1 MGICYRT
8 GCVGMFMKKK
18 RNKKA
23 IVITAIVML
32 IGILLV
38 LAGIFGGWFIGLF
51 YKDFDYK
58 NITSNDLG
66 KQIKTDIQVYYD
78 NIDVPDKTL
87 QLLGGLSADD
97 YKFIVLDLSNLSEED
112 KETYYKSTIQH
123 ITIQGTLR
131 AVDEEEYKEVTEALF
146 ELYDYLY
153 YERLEQAEAEG
164 KEGFETTFTLE
175 QYHEILCENVLPYCI
190 EVRSVSFFNW
200 IPFIPTG
207 VLVFIIAL
215 ILEIC
220 LVFKFK
226 KRIVLPVIYGLMVI
240 VPAIMFRNHIRTM
253 LTINKVTDGLYT
265 MKNYECTDT
274 MGMLSSNAQ
283 TSDDVFNW
291 IFDTHLYGAP
301 SVFSIDDDDVGFG
314 CATFAAVT
322 PEGDHIFGR
331 NFDLMETDALLVYS
345 HPEGCY
351 ESIGVT
357 GLAFFGTGENAQ
369 VDPDSALGKF
379 IMTITPYFVLDG
391 MNEKGVAA
399 GILQVNIDEPHQ
411 DNGKPDLPVYMAI
424 RGILDTCASV
434 DEAIAF
440 LDSYDIHSDLGN
452 YHLFITDRSGRYVVV
467 EWLDNEI
474 VVTEYPYCTN
484 SVIAPGEYYD
494 MGDPDDRISTIEEN
508 LGSSLVATEQEAME
522 ILDKVHNK
530 QGLTEWSCVYNLDDF
545 TVSIC
550 LDADFGT
557 TYTFSVTDF
566 A

>member
-1 MGICYRT
+1 
-8 GCVGMFMKKK
+8 MKKK

-23 IVITAIVML
+23 IIITAIVMF

-38 LAGIFGGWFIGLF
+38 LAGFFGGWFVGLF
-51 YKDFDYK
+51 YKDLDYK
-58 NITSNDLG
+58 NITPADMG
-66 KQIKTDIQVYYD
+66 KQIETDIQVYYD

-87 QLLGGLSADD
+87 QLLGGLNSDD
-97 YKFIVLDLSNLSEED
+97 YKFIILDLSNLSEED
-112 KETYYKSTIQH
+112 KETYYDSIIQH
-123 ITIQGTLR
+123 ITIKGTLR
-131 AVDEEEYKEVTEALF
+131 AVDDEEYQEVIDALF
-146 ELYDYLY
+146 ELYDYMY
-153 YERLEQAEAEG
+153 YERLEQAKAEYGENLEAE
-164 KEGFETTFTLE
+164 FTLD
-175 QYHEILCENVLPYCI
+175 QYHDYLRDSVIPYCI
-190 EVRSVSFFNW
+190 EVKSISTFNW
-200 IPFIPTG
+200 IPFIPAG

-226 KRIVLPVIYGLMVI
+226 KRIVLPIVYGLMVI
-240 VPAIMFRNHIRTM
+240 VPAIMFWNHIRTI
-253 LTINKVTDGLYT
+253 LTINKVADGFYT

-274 MGMLSSNAQ
+274 MGLLASNSQ

-291 IFDTHLYGAP
+291 IFDKHLYGAP
-301 SVFSIDDDDVGFG
+301 NVFSIDDDSVGFG

-331 NFDLMETDALLVYS
+331 NFDLMETDTLLVYS
-345 HPEGCY
+345 HPDGCY
-351 ESIGVT
+351 ESISVT
-357 GLAFFGTGENAQ
+357 GLSFFGTGENAQ

-379 IMTITPYFVLDG
+379 VMVITPYLVLDG

-434 DEAIAF
+434 DEA
-440 LDSYDIHSDLGN
+440 LSLLESYDIHSDLGN
-452 YHLFITDRSGRYVVV
+452 YHLFITDRTGRYVVV
-467 EWLDNEI
+467 EWLDNEM

-484 SVIAPGEYYD
+484 SVIAPGKYYD
-494 MGDPDDRISTIEEN
+494 MGDPDYRISTIDEN
-508 LGSSLVATEQEAME
+508 LGPSLVATEQEAMD

>member
-1 MGICYRT
+1 
-8 GCVGMFMKKK
+8 MKKK

-23 IVITAIVML
+23 IIITAIVMF

-38 LAGIFGGWFIGLF
+38 LAGFFGGWFLGLF
-51 YKDFDYK
+51 YKDLDYK
-58 NITSNDLG
+58 NITPADMG
-66 KQIKTDIQVYYD
+66 KQIETDIQVYYD

-87 QLLGGLSADD
+87 QLLGGLNSDD
-97 YKFIVLDLSNLSEED
+97 YKFIILDLSNLSEED
-112 KETYYKSTIQH
+112 KETYYDSIIQH
-123 ITIQGTLR
+123 ITIKGTLR
-131 AVDEEEYKEVTEALF
+131 AVDDEEYQEVIDALF
-146 ELYDYLY
+146 ELYDYMY
-153 YERLEQAEAEG
+153 YERLEQAEAEYG
-164 KEGFETTFTLE
+164 ENLEAEFTLD
-175 QYHEILCENVLPYCI
+175 QYHDYLRDSVIPYCI
-190 EVRSVSFFNW
+190 EVKSISTFNW
-200 IPFIPTG
+200 IPFIPAG

-226 KRIVLPVIYGLMVI
+226 KRIVLPIVYGLMVI
-240 VPAIMFRNHIRTM
+240 VPAIMFWNHIRTI
-253 LTINKVTDGLYT
+253 LTINKVADGFYT

-274 MGMLSSNAQ
+274 MGLLASNSQ

-291 IFDTHLYGAP
+291 IFDKHLYGAP
-301 SVFSIDDDDVGFG
+301 NVFSIDDDSVVFG

-331 NFDLMETDALLVYS
+331 NFDLMETDTLLVYS
-345 HPEGCY
+345 HPDGCY
-351 ESIGVT
+351 ESISVT
-357 GLAFFGTGENAQ
+357 GLSFFGTGENAQ

-379 IMTITPYFVLDG
+379 VMVITPYLVLDG

-434 DEAIAF
+434 DEA
-440 LDSYDIHSDLGN
+440 LSLLESYDIHSDLGN

-467 EWLDNEI
+467 EWLDNEM

-484 SVIAPGEYYD
+484 SVIAPGKYYD
-494 MGDPDDRISTIEEN
+494 MGDPDNRISTIDEN
-508 LGSSLVATEQEAME
+508 LGPSLIATEQEAMD

-530 QGLTEWSCVYNLDDF
+530 MGLTEWSCVYNLDDF

-557 TYTFSVTDF
+557 SYTFSVTDF

>member
-1 MGICYRT
+1 
-8 GCVGMFMKKK
+8 MKKK

-23 IVITAIVML
+23 IIITAIVMF

-38 LAGIFGGWFIGLF
+38 LAGFFGGWFVGLF
-51 YKDFDYK
+51 YKDLDYK
-58 NITSNDLG
+58 NITPADMG
-66 KQIKTDIQVYYD
+66 KQIETDIQVYYD

-87 QLLGGLSADD
+87 QLLGGLNSDD
-97 YKFIVLDLSNLSEED
+97 YKFIILDLSNLSEED
-112 KETYYKSTIQH
+112 KETYYDSIIQH
-123 ITIQGTLR
+123 ITIKGTLR
-131 AVDEEEYKEVTEALF
+131 AVDDEEYQEVIDALF
-146 ELYDYLY
+146 ELYDYMY
-153 YERLEQAEAEG
+153 YERLEQAKAEYGENLEAE
-164 KEGFETTFTLE
+164 FTLD
-175 QYHEILCENVLPYCI
+175 QYHDYLRDSVIPYCI
-190 EVRSVSFFNW
+190 EVKSISTFNW
-200 IPFIPTG
+200 IPFIPAG

-226 KRIVLPVIYGLMVI
+226 KRIVLPIVYGLMVI
-240 VPAIMFRNHIRTM
+240 VPAIMFWNHIRTI
-253 LTINKVTDGLYT
+253 LTINKVADGFYT

-274 MGMLSSNAQ
+274 MGLLASNSQ

-291 IFDTHLYGAP
+291 IFDKHLYGAP
-301 SVFSIDDDDVGFG
+301 NVFSIDDDSVGFG

-331 NFDLMETDALLVYS
+331 NFDLMETDTLLVYS
-345 HPEGCY
+345 HPDGCY
-351 ESIGVT
+351 ESISVT
-357 GLAFFGTGENAQ
+357 GLSFFGTGENAQ

-379 IMTITPYFVLDG
+379 VMVITPYLVLDG

-434 DEAIAF
+434 DEA
-440 LDSYDIHSDLGN
+440 LSLLESYDIHSDLGN
-452 YHLFITDRSGRYVVV
+452 YHLFITDRTGRYVVV
-467 EWLDNEI
+467 EWLDNEM

-484 SVIAPGEYYD
+484 SVIAPGKYYD
-494 MGDPDDRISTIEEN
+494 MGDPDDRISTIDEN
-508 LGSSLVATEQEAME
+508 LGPSLVATEQEAMD

-530 QGLTEWSCVYNLDDF
+530 MGLTEWSCVYNLDDF

>member
-1 MGICYRT
+1 
-8 GCVGMFMKKK
+8 MKKK

-23 IVITAIVML
+23 IIITAIVMF

-38 LAGIFGGWFIGLF
+38 LAGFFGGWFLGLF
-51 YKDFDYK
+51 YKDLDYK
-58 NITSNDLG
+58 NITPADMG
-66 KQIKTDIQVYYD
+66 KQIETDIQVYYD

-87 QLLGGLSADD
+87 QLLGGLNSDD
-97 YKFIVLDLSNLSEED
+97 YKFIILDLSNLSEED
-112 KETYYKSTIQH
+112 KETYYDSIIQH
-123 ITIQGTLR
+123 ITIKGTLR
-131 AVDEEEYKEVTEALF
+131 AVNDEEYQEVIDALF
-146 ELYDYLY
+146 ELYDYMY
-153 YERLEQAEAEG
+153 YERLEQAKAEYGENLEAE
-164 KEGFETTFTLE
+164 FTLD
-175 QYHEILCENVLPYCI
+175 QYHDYLRDSVIPYCI
-190 EVRSVSFFNW
+190 EVKSISTFNW
-200 IPFIPTG
+200 IPFIPAG

-226 KRIVLPVIYGLMVI
+226 KRIVLPIVYGLMVI
-240 VPAIMFRNHIRTM
+240 VPAIMFWNHIRTI
-253 LTINKVTDGLYT
+253 LTINKVADGFYT

-274 MGMLSSNAQ
+274 MGLLASNSQ

-291 IFDTHLYGAP
+291 IFDKHLYGAP
-301 SVFSIDDDDVGFG
+301 NVFSIDDDSVGFG

-331 NFDLMETDALLVYS
+331 NFDLMETDTLLVYS
-345 HPEGCY
+345 HPDGCY
-351 ESIGVT
+351 ESISVT
-357 GLAFFGTGENAQ
+357 GLSFFGTGENAQ

-379 IMTITPYFVLDG
+379 VMVITPYLVLDG

-399 GILQVNIDEPHQ
+399 GILQVNIEEPHQ

-434 DEAIAF
+434 DEA
-440 LDSYDIHSDLGN
+440 LSLLESYDIHSDLGN
-452 YHLFITDRSGRYVVV
+452 YHLFITDRTGRYVVV
-467 EWLDNEI
+467 EWLDNEM

-484 SVIAPGEYYD
+484 SVIAPGKYYD
-494 MGDPDDRISTIEEN
+494 MGDPDYRISTIDEN
-508 LGSSLVATEQEAME
+508 LGPSLVATEQEAME

>member
-1 MGICYRT
+1 
-8 GCVGMFMKKK
+8 MF
-18 RNKKA
+18 
-23 IVITAIVML
+23 

-38 LAGIFGGWFIGLF
+38 LAGFFGGWFLGLF
-51 YKDFDYK
+51 YKDLDYK
-58 NITSNDLG
+58 NITPADMG
-66 KQIKTDIQVYYD
+66 KQIETDIQVYYD

-87 QLLGGLSADD
+87 QLLGGLNSDD
-97 YKFIVLDLSNLSEED
+97 YKFIILDLSNLSEED
-112 KETYYKSTIQH
+112 KETYYDSIIQH
-123 ITIQGTLR
+123 ITIKGTLR
-131 AVDEEEYKEVTEALF
+131 AVDEEEYQEVTGALF
-146 ELYDYLY
+146 ELYDYMY
-153 YERLEQAEAEG
+153 YERLEQAKAENG
-164 KEGFETTFTLE
+164 EDYETSYTLD
-175 QYHEILCENVLPYCI
+175 QYHDFLSESVIPYCI
-190 EVRSVSFFNW
+190 EVKSISTFNW
-200 IPFIPTG
+200 IPFIPAG

-226 KRIVLPVIYGLMVI
+226 KRIVLPVVYGLMVI
-240 VPAIMFRNHIRTM
+240 VPAIMFWNHIRAM
-253 LTINKVTDGLYT
+253 LTINKVADGFYT

-274 MGMLSSNAQ
+274 MGMLGSNSQ

-291 IFDTHLYGAP
+291 IFDKHLYGAP
-301 SVFSIDDDDVGFG
+301 NVFSIDDDSVGFG

-331 NFDLMETDALLVYS
+331 NFDLMETDTLLVYS
-345 HPEGCY
+345 HPDGCY

-357 GLAFFGTGENAQ
+357 GLSFFGTGENAQ

-379 IMTITPYFVLDG
+379 VMVITPYFVLDG

-434 DEAIAF
+434 DEA
-440 LDSYDIHSDLGN
+440 LSLLESYDIQSDLGN

-467 EWLDNEI
+467 EWLDNEM

-484 SVIAPGEYYD
+484 SVIAPGKYYD
-494 MGDPDDRISTIEEN
+494 MGDPDDRISTIDEN
-508 LGSSLVATEQEAME
+508 LGPGLVATEQEAMD

-530 QGLTEWSCVYNLDDF
+530 MGLTEWSCVYNLDDF

>member
-1 MGICYRT
+1 
-8 GCVGMFMKKK
+8 MKKK

-23 IVITAIVML
+23 IIITAIVMF

-38 LAGIFGGWFIGLF
+38 LAGFFGGWFLGLF
-51 YKDFDYK
+51 YKDLDYK
-58 NITSNDLG
+58 NITPADMG
-66 KQIKTDIQVYYD
+66 KQIETDIQVYYD

-87 QLLGGLSADD
+87 QLLGGLNSDD
-97 YKFIVLDLSNLSEED
+97 YKFIILDLSNLSEED
-112 KETYYKSTIQH
+112 KETYYDSIIQH
-123 ITIQGTLR
+123 ITIKGTLR
-131 AVDEEEYKEVTEALF
+131 AVDDEEYQEVIEALF
-146 ELYDYLY
+146 ELYDYMY
-153 YERLEQAEAEG
+153 YERLEQAKAEYGENLEAE
-164 KEGFETTFTLE
+164 FTLD
-175 QYHEILCENVLPYCI
+175 QYHDYLRDSVIPYCI
-190 EVRSVSFFNW
+190 EVKSISTFNW
-200 IPFIPTG
+200 IPFIPAG

-226 KRIVLPVIYGLMVI
+226 KRIVLPIVYGLMVI
-240 VPAIMFRNHIRTM
+240 VPAIMFWNHIRTI
-253 LTINKVTDGLYT
+253 LTINKVADGFYT

-274 MGMLSSNAQ
+274 MGLLASNSQ

-291 IFDTHLYGAP
+291 IFDKHLYGAP
-301 SVFSIDDDDVGFG
+301 NVFSIDDDSVGFG

-331 NFDLMETDALLVYS
+331 NFDLMETDTLLVYS
-345 HPEGCY
+345 HPDGCY
-351 ESIGVT
+351 ESISVT
-357 GLAFFGTGENAQ
+357 GLSFFGTGENAQ

-379 IMTITPYFVLDG
+379 VMVITPYLVLDG

-434 DEAIAF
+434 DEA
-440 LDSYDIHSDLGN
+440 LSLLESYDIHSDLGN
-452 YHLFITDRSGRYVVV
+452 YHLFITDRTGRYVVV
-467 EWLDNEI
+467 EWLDNEM

-484 SVIAPGEYYD
+484 SVIAPGKYYD
-494 MGDPDDRISTIEEN
+494 MGDPDDRISTIDEN
-508 LGSSLVATEQEAME
+508 LGPSLVATEQEAMD

-530 QGLTEWSCVYNLDDF
+530 MGLTEWSCVYNLDDF

>member
-1 MGICYRT
+1 
-8 GCVGMFMKKK
+8 MKKK

-23 IVITAIVML
+23 IIITAIVMFL
-32 IGILLV
+32 GILLV
-38 LAGIFGGWFIGLF
+38 LAGFFGGWFLGLF
-51 YKDFDYK
+51 YKDLDYK
-58 NITSNDLG
+58 NITPADMG
-66 KQIKTDIQVYYD
+66 KQIETDIQVYYD

-87 QLLGGLSADD
+87 QLLGGLNSDD
-97 YKFIVLDLSNLSEED
+97 YKFIILDLSNLSEED
-112 KETYYKSTIQH
+112 KETYYDSIIQH
-123 ITIQGTLR
+123 ITIKGTLR
-131 AVDEEEYKEVTEALF
+131 AVDDEEYQEVIDALF
-146 ELYDYLY
+146 ELYDYMY
-153 YERLEQAEAEG
+153 YERLEQAKAEYGENLEAE
-164 KEGFETTFTLE
+164 FTLD
-175 QYHEILCENVLPYCI
+175 QYHDYLRDSVIPYCI
-190 EVRSVSFFNW
+190 EVKSISTFNW
-200 IPFIPTG
+200 IPFIPAG

-226 KRIVLPVIYGLMVI
+226 KRIVLPIVYGLMVI
-240 VPAIMFRNHIRTM
+240 VPAIMFWNHIRTI
-253 LTINKVTDGLYT
+253 LTINKVADGFYT

-274 MGMLSSNAQ
+274 MGLLASNSQ

-291 IFDTHLYGAP
+291 IFDKHLYGAP
-301 SVFSIDDDDVGFG
+301 NVFSIDDDSVGFG

-331 NFDLMETDALLVYS
+331 NFDLMETDTLLVYS
-345 HPEGCY
+345 HPDGCY
-351 ESIGVT
+351 ESISVT
-357 GLAFFGTGENAQ
+357 GLSFFGTGENAQ

-379 IMTITPYFVLDG
+379 VMVITPYLVLDG

-434 DEAIAF
+434 DEA
-440 LDSYDIHSDLGN
+440 LSLLESYDIHSDLGN

-467 EWLDNEI
+467 EWLDNEM

-484 SVIAPGEYYD
+484 SVIAPGKYYD
-494 MGDPDDRISTIEEN
+494 MGDPDDRISTIDEN
-508 LGSSLVATEQEAME
+508 LGPSLVATEQEAMD

-530 QGLTEWSCVYNLDDF
+530 MGLTEWSCVYNLDDF

-557 TYTFSVTDF
+557 SYTFSVTDF

>member
-1 MGICYRT
+1 
-8 GCVGMFMKKK
+8 MKKK

-23 IVITAIVML
+23 IIITAIVMF

-38 LAGIFGGWFIGLF
+38 LAGFFGGWFVGLF
-51 YKDFDYK
+51 YKDLDYK
-58 NITSNDLG
+58 NITPADMG
-66 KQIKTDIQVYYD
+66 KQIETDIQVYYD

-87 QLLGGLSADD
+87 QLLGGLNSDD
-97 YKFIVLDLSNLSEED
+97 YKFIILDLSNLSEED
-112 KETYYKSTIQH
+112 KETYYDSIIQH
-123 ITIQGTLR
+123 ITIKGTLR
-131 AVDEEEYKEVTEALF
+131 AVDDEEYQEVIEALF
-146 ELYDYLY
+146 ELYDYMY
-153 YERLEQAEAEG
+153 YERLEQAKAENGENLEAE
-164 KEGFETTFTLE
+164 FTLD
-175 QYHEILCENVLPYCI
+175 QYHDYLRDSVIPYCI
-190 EVRSVSFFNW
+190 EVNSISTFNW
-200 IPFIPTG
+200 IPFIPAG

-226 KRIVLPVIYGLMVI
+226 KRIVLPIVYGLMVI
-240 VPAIMFRNHIRTM
+240 VPAIMFRNHIRAI
-253 LTINKVTDGLYT
+253 LTINKVADGFYT

-274 MGMLSSNAQ
+274 MGMLGANSQ

-291 IFDTHLYGAP
+291 IFDKHLYGAP
-301 SVFSIDDDDVGFG
+301 NVFSIDDDSVGFG

-331 NFDLMETDALLVYS
+331 NFDLMETDTLLVYS
-345 HPEGCY
+345 HPDGCY
-351 ESIGVT
+351 ESISVT
-357 GLAFFGTGENAQ
+357 GLTFFGTGENAQ

-379 IMTITPYFVLDG
+379 VMVITPYLVLDG

-434 DEAIAF
+434 DEA
-440 LDSYDIHSDLGN
+440 LSLLESYDIHSDLGN
-452 YHLFITDRSGRYVVV
+452 YHLFITDRTGRYVVV
-467 EWLDNEI
+467 EWLDNEM

-484 SVIAPGEYYD
+484 SVIAPGKYYD
-494 MGDPDDRISTIEEN
+494 MGDPDDRISTIDEN
-508 LGSSLVATEQEAME
+508 LGPSLVATEQEAMD

-550 LDADFGT
+550 LDSDFGT
-557 TYTFSVTDF
+557 SYTFSVTDF

>member
-1 MGICYRT
+1 
-8 GCVGMFMKKK
+8 MKKK

-23 IVITAIVML
+23 IIFTAIVMF

-38 LAGIFGGWFIGLF
+38 LAGFFGGWFLGLF
-51 YKDFDYK
+51 YKDLDYK
-58 NITSNDLG
+58 NITPADMD
-66 KQIKTDIQVYYD
+66 KQIETDIQVYYD

-87 QLLGGLSADD
+87 QLLGGLNSDD
-97 YKFIVLDLSNLSEED
+97 YKFIILDLSNLSEED
-112 KETYYKSTIQH
+112 KETYYDSIIQH
-123 ITIQGTLR
+123 ITIKGTLR
-131 AVDEEEYKEVTEALF
+131 AVDDEEYQEVTGALF
-146 ELYDYLY
+146 ELYDYIY
-153 YERLEQAEAEG
+153 YERLEQVEAGNGES
-164 KEGFETTFTLE
+164 FEKAFTLD
-175 QYHEILCENVLPYCI
+175 QYHDYLRDSVIPYCI
-190 EVRSVSFFNW
+190 EVKSISTFNW
-200 IPFIPTG
+200 IPFIPAG

-226 KRIVLPVIYGLMVI
+226 KRIVLPIVYGLMVI
-240 VPAIMFRNHIRTM
+240 VPAIMFWNHIRTI
-253 LTINKVTDGLYT
+253 LTINKVADGFYT

-274 MGMLSSNAQ
+274 MGLLASNSQ

-291 IFDTHLYGAP
+291 IFDKHLYGAP
-301 SVFSIDDDDVGFG
+301 NVFSIDDDSVGFG

-331 NFDLMETDALLVYS
+331 NFDLMETDTLLVYS
-345 HPEGCY
+345 HPDGCY

-379 IMTITPYFVLDG
+379 VMVITPYLVLDG

-434 DEAIAF
+434 DEALA
-440 LDSYDIHSDLGN
+440 LLESYDIHSDLGN

-467 EWLDNEI
+467 EWLDNEM

-484 SVIAPGEYYD
+484 SVIAPGKYFD
-494 MGDPDDRISTIEEN
+494 MGDPDDRISTIDEN
-508 LGSSLVATEQEAME
+508 LGPSLVATEQEAMD

-530 QGLTEWSCVYNLDDF
+530 QGLTEWSCVYNLDNF

>member
-1 MGICYRT
+1 
-8 GCVGMFMKKK
+8 MKKK

-23 IVITAIVML
+23 IIITAIVMF

-38 LAGIFGGWFIGLF
+38 LAGFFGGWFLGLF
-51 YKDFDYK
+51 YKDLDYK
-58 NITSNDLG
+58 NITPADMG
-66 KQIKTDIQVYYD
+66 KQIETDIQVYYD

-87 QLLGGLSADD
+87 QLLGGLNSDD
-97 YKFIVLDLSNLSEED
+97 YKFIILDLSNLSEED
-112 KETYYKSTIQH
+112 KETYYDSIIQH
-123 ITIQGTLR
+123 ITIKGTLR
-131 AVDEEEYKEVTEALF
+131 AVDDEEYQEVIDALF
-146 ELYDYLY
+146 ELYDYMY
-153 YERLEQAEAEG
+153 YERLEQAKAENGENLEAE
-164 KEGFETTFTLE
+164 FTLD
-175 QYHEILCENVLPYCI
+175 QYHDYLRDSVIPYCI
-190 EVRSVSFFNW
+190 EVKSISTFNW
-200 IPFIPTG
+200 IPFIPAG

-226 KRIVLPVIYGLMVI
+226 KRIVLPIVYGLMVI
-240 VPAIMFRNHIRTM
+240 VPAIMFWNHIRTI
-253 LTINKVTDGLYT
+253 LTINKVADGFYT

-274 MGMLSSNAQ
+274 MGLLASNSQ

-291 IFDTHLYGAP
+291 IFDKHLYGAP
-301 SVFSIDDDDVGFG
+301 NVFSIDDDSVGFG

-331 NFDLMETDALLVYS
+331 NFDLMETDTLLVYS
-345 HPEGCY
+345 HPDGCY
-351 ESIGVT
+351 ESISVT
-357 GLAFFGTGENAQ
+357 GLSFFGTGENAQ

-379 IMTITPYFVLDG
+379 VMVITPYLVLDG

-434 DEAIAF
+434 DEA
-440 LDSYDIHSDLGN
+440 LSLLESYDIHSDLGN
-452 YHLFITDRSGRYVVV
+452 YHLFITDRTGRYVVV
-467 EWLDNEI
+467 EWLDNEM

-484 SVIAPGEYYD
+484 SVIAPGKYYD
-494 MGDPDDRISTIEEN
+494 MGDPDYRISTIDEN
-508 LGSSLVATEQEAME
+508 LGPSLVATEQEAME

>member
-1 MGICYRT
+1 
-8 GCVGMFMKKK
+8 MKKK

-23 IVITAIVML
+23 IIITAIVMF

-38 LAGIFGGWFIGLF
+38 LAGFFGGWFVGLF
-51 YKDFDYK
+51 YKDLDYK
-58 NITSNDLG
+58 NITPADMG
-66 KQIKTDIQVYYD
+66 KQIETDIQVYYD

-87 QLLGGLSADD
+87 QLLGGLNSDD
-97 YKFIVLDLSNLSEED
+97 YKFIILDLSYLSEED
-112 KETYYKSTIQH
+112 KETYYDSIIQH
-123 ITIQGTLR
+123 ITIKGTLR
-131 AVDEEEYKEVTEALF
+131 AVDDEEYQEVTGALF
-146 ELYDYLY
+146 ELYDYRY
-153 YERLEQAEAEG
+153 YERLEQAEAENG
-164 KEGFETTFTLE
+164 ENLEAEFPLE
-175 QYHEILCENVLPYCI
+175 QYHDYLRDSVIPYCI
-190 EVRSVSFFNW
+190 EVKSISTFNW
-200 IPFIPTG
+200 IPFIPAG

-226 KRIVLPVIYGLMVI
+226 KRIVLPIVYGLMVI
-240 VPAIMFRNHIRTM
+240 VPAIMFWNHIRTI
-253 LTINKVTDGLYT
+253 LTINKVADGFYT

-274 MGMLSSNAQ
+274 MGLLASNSQ

-291 IFDTHLYGAP
+291 IFDKHLYGAP
-301 SVFSIDDDDVGFG
+301 NVFSIDDDSVGFG

-331 NFDLMETDALLVYS
+331 NFDLMETDTLLVYS
-345 HPEGCY
+345 HPDGCY

-357 GLAFFGTGENAQ
+357 GLSFFGTGENAQ

-379 IMTITPYFVLDG
+379 VMVITPYLVLDG

-411 DNGKPDLPVYMAI
+411 NNGKPDLPVYVAI

-434 DEAIAF
+434 DEALA
-440 LDSYDIHSDLGN
+440 LLESYDIHSDLGN

-467 EWLDNEI
+467 EWLDNEM

-484 SVIAPGEYYD
+484 SVIAPGKYYD
-494 MGDPDDRISTIEEN
+494 MGDPDNRISTIDEN
-508 LGSSLVATEQEAME
+508 LGPSLIATEQEAMD

-530 QGLTEWSCVYNLDDF
+530 MGLTEWSCVYNLDDF

-557 TYTFSVTDF
+557 SYTFSVTDF

>member
-1 MGICYRT
+1 
-8 GCVGMFMKKK
+8 MKKK

-23 IVITAIVML
+23 IIFTAIVMF

-38 LAGIFGGWFIGLF
+38 LAGFFGGWFLGLF
-51 YKDFDYK
+51 YKDLDYK
-58 NITSNDLG
+58 NITPADMG
-66 KQIKTDIQVYYD
+66 KQIETDIQVYYD

-87 QLLGGLSADD
+87 QLLGGLNSDD
-97 YKFIVLDLSNLSEED
+97 YKFIILDLSFLSEED
-112 KETYYKSTIQH
+112 KETYYDSIIQH
-123 ITIQGTLR
+123 ITIKGTLR
-131 AVDEEEYKEVTEALF
+131 AVDDEEYQEVTGALF
-146 ELYDYLY
+146 ELYDYMY
-153 YERLEQAEAEG
+153 YERLEQAKAENG
-164 KEGFETTFTLE
+164 EDYETSYTLD
-175 QYHEILCENVLPYCI
+175 QYHDFLSDSVIPYCI
-190 EVRSVSFFNW
+190 EVKSISTFNW
-200 IPFIPTG
+200 IPFIPAG

-226 KRIVLPVIYGLMVI
+226 KRIVLPIVYGLMVI
-240 VPAIMFRNHIRTM
+240 VPAIMFWNHIRTI
-253 LTINKVTDGLYT
+253 LTINKVADGFYT

-274 MGMLSSNAQ
+274 MGLLASNSQ

-291 IFDTHLYGAP
+291 IFDKHLYGAP
-301 SVFSIDDDDVGFG
+301 NVFSIDDDSVGFG

-331 NFDLMETDALLVYS
+331 NFDLMETDTLLVYS
-345 HPEGCY
+345 HPDGCY

-357 GLAFFGTGENAQ
+357 GLSFFGTGENAQ

-379 IMTITPYFVLDG
+379 VMVITPYFVLDG
-391 MNEKGVAA
+391 MNEKGVAV

-434 DEAIAF
+434 DEA
-440 LDSYDIHSDLGN
+440 LSLLESYDIHSDLGN

-467 EWLDNEI
+467 EWLDNEM

-484 SVIAPGEYYD
+484 SVIAPGMYYD
-494 MGDPDDRISTIEEN
+494 MGDPDDRITTIDEN
-508 LGSSLVATEQEAME
+508 LGPSLIATEQEAMD

>member
-1 MGICYRT
+1 
-8 GCVGMFMKKK
+8 MKKK

-23 IVITAIVML
+23 IIITAIVMF

-38 LAGIFGGWFIGLF
+38 LAGFFGGWFLGLF
-51 YKDFDYK
+51 YKDLDYK
-58 NITSNDLG
+58 NITPADMG
-66 KQIKTDIQVYYD
+66 KQIETDIQVYYD

-87 QLLGGLSADD
+87 QLLGGLNSDD
-97 YKFIVLDLSNLSEED
+97 YKFIILDLSNLSEED
-112 KETYYKSTIQH
+112 KETYYDSIIQH
-123 ITIQGTLR
+123 ITIKGTLR
-131 AVDEEEYKEVTEALF
+131 AVDEEEYQEVTGALF
-146 ELYDYLY
+146 ELYDYMY
-153 YERLEQAEAEG
+153 YERLEQAKAEYGENLEAE
-164 KEGFETTFTLE
+164 FTLD
-175 QYHEILCENVLPYCI
+175 QYHDYLRDSVIPYCI
-190 EVRSVSFFNW
+190 EVKSISTFNW
-200 IPFIPTG
+200 IPLIPAG
-207 VLVFIIAL
+207 VFVFIIAL

-226 KRIVLPVIYGLMVI
+226 MRIVLPVVYGLMVI
-240 VPAIMFRNHIRTM
+240 VPAIMFWNHIRTI
-253 LTINKVTDGLYT
+253 LTINKVADGFYT

-274 MGMLSSNAQ
+274 MGLLASNSQ

-291 IFDTHLYGAP
+291 IFDKHLYGAP
-301 SVFSIDDDDVGFG
+301 NVFYIDDDSVGFG

-331 NFDLMETDALLVYS
+331 NFDLMETDTLLVYS
-345 HPEGCY
+345 HPDGCY

-357 GLAFFGTGENAQ
+357 GLSFFGTGENAQ

-379 IMTITPYFVLDG
+379 VMVITPYFVLDG

-434 DEAIAF
+434 DEA
-440 LDSYDIHSDLGN
+440 LSLLESYDIHSDLGN
-452 YHLFITDRSGRYVVV
+452 YHLFITDRTGRYVVV
-467 EWLDNEI
+467 EWLDNEM

-484 SVIAPGEYYD
+484 SVIAPGKYYD
-494 MGDPDDRISTIEEN
+494 MGDPDDRISTIDEN
-508 LGSSLVATEQEAME
+508 LGPSLVATEQEAMD

>member
-1 MGICYRT
+1 
-8 GCVGMFMKKK
+8 MKKK

-23 IVITAIVML
+23 IIITAIVMF

-38 LAGIFGGWFIGLF
+38 LAGFFGGWFLGLF
-51 YKDFDYK
+51 YKDLDYK
-58 NITSNDLG
+58 NITPADMG
-66 KQIKTDIQVYYD
+66 KQIETDIQVYYD

-87 QLLGGLSADD
+87 QLLGGLNSDD
-97 YKFIVLDLSNLSEED
+97 YKFIILDLSNLSEED
-112 KETYYKSTIQH
+112 KETYYDSIIQH
-123 ITIQGTLR
+123 ITIKGTLR
-131 AVDEEEYKEVTEALF
+131 AVDEEEYQEVTGALF
-146 ELYDYLY
+146 ELYDYMY
-153 YERLEQAEAEG
+153 YERLEQAKAENG
-164 KEGFETTFTLE
+164 EDYETSYTLD
-175 QYHEILCENVLPYCI
+175 QYHDFLSESVIPYCI
-190 EVRSVSFFNW
+190 EVRSISTFNW
-200 IPFIPTG
+200 IPFIPAG

-226 KRIVLPVIYGLMVI
+226 KRIVLPVVYGLMVI
-240 VPAIMFRNHIRTM
+240 VPAIMFWNHIRTI
-253 LTINKVTDGLYT
+253 LTINKVADGFYT

-274 MGMLSSNAQ
+274 MGLLASNSQ

-291 IFDTHLYGAP
+291 IFDKHLYGAP
-301 SVFSIDDDDVGFG
+301 NVFSIDDDSVGFG

-331 NFDLMETDALLVYS
+331 NFDLMETDTLLVYS
-345 HPEGCY
+345 HPDGCY

-357 GLAFFGTGENAQ
+357 GLSFFGTGENAQ

-379 IMTITPYFVLDG
+379 VMVITPYLVLDG

-434 DEAIAF
+434 DEA
-440 LDSYDIHSDLGN
+440 LSLLESYDIHSDLGN
-452 YHLFITDRSGRYVVV
+452 YHLFITDRTGRYVVV
-467 EWLDNEI
+467 EWLDNEM

-484 SVIAPGEYYD
+484 SVIAPGKYYD
-494 MGDPDDRISTIEEN
+494 MGDPDYRISTIDEN
-508 LGSSLVATEQEAME
+508 LGPSLVATEQEAME

-530 QGLTEWSCVYNLDDF
+530 MGLTEWSCVYNLDDF

>member
-1 MGICYRT
+1 
-8 GCVGMFMKKK
+8 MKKK

-23 IVITAIVML
+23 IIITAIVMF

-38 LAGIFGGWFIGLF
+38 LAGFFGGWFLGLF
-51 YKDFDYK
+51 YKDLDYK
-58 NITSNDLG
+58 NITPADMG
-66 KQIKTDIQVYYD
+66 KQIETDIQVYYD

-87 QLLGGLSADD
+87 QLLGGLNSDD
-97 YKFIVLDLSNLSEED
+97 YKFIILDLSNLSEED
-112 KETYYKSTIQH
+112 KETYYDSIIQH
-123 ITIQGTLR
+123 ITIKGTLR
-131 AVDEEEYKEVTEALF
+131 AVDDEEYQEVIDALF
-146 ELYDYLY
+146 ELYDYMY
-153 YERLEQAEAEG
+153 YERLEQAKAEYGENLEAE
-164 KEGFETTFTLE
+164 FTLD
-175 QYHEILCENVLPYCI
+175 QYHDYLRDSVIPYCI
-190 EVRSVSFFNW
+190 EVKSISTFNW
-200 IPFIPTG
+200 IPFIPAG

-226 KRIVLPVIYGLMVI
+226 KRIVLPIVYGLMVI
-240 VPAIMFRNHIRTM
+240 VPAIMFWNHIRTI
-253 LTINKVTDGLYT
+253 LTINKVADGFYT

-274 MGMLSSNAQ
+274 MGLLASNSQ

-291 IFDTHLYGAP
+291 IFDKHLYGAP
-301 SVFSIDDDDVGFG
+301 NVFSIDDDSVGFG

-331 NFDLMETDALLVYS
+331 NFDLMETDTLLVYS
-345 HPEGCY
+345 HPDGCY
-351 ESIGVT
+351 ESISVT
-357 GLAFFGTGENAQ
+357 GLTFFGTGENAQ

-379 IMTITPYFVLDG
+379 VMVITPYLVLDG

-434 DEAIAF
+434 DEA
-440 LDSYDIHSDLGN
+440 LSLLESYDIHSDLGN
-452 YHLFITDRSGRYVVV
+452 YHLFITDRTGRYVVV
-467 EWLDNEI
+467 EWLDNEM

-484 SVIAPGEYYD
+484 SVIAPGKYYD
-494 MGDPDDRISTIEEN
+494 MGDPDYRISTIDEN
-508 LGSSLVATEQEAME
+508 LGPSLVATEQEAMD

>member
-1 MGICYRT
+1 
-8 GCVGMFMKKK
+8 MKKK

-23 IVITAIVML
+23 IIITAIVMF

-38 LAGIFGGWFIGLF
+38 LAGFFGGWFVGLF
-51 YKDFDYK
+51 YKDLDYK
-58 NITSNDLG
+58 NITPADMG
-66 KQIKTDIQVYYD
+66 KQIETDIQVYYD

-87 QLLGGLSADD
+87 QLLGGLNSDD
-97 YKFIVLDLSNLSEED
+97 YKFIILDLSNLSEED
-112 KETYYKSTIQH
+112 KETYYDSIIQH
-123 ITIQGTLR
+123 ITIKGTLR
-131 AVDEEEYKEVTEALF
+131 AVDEEEYQEVTGALF
-146 ELYDYLY
+146 ELYDYMY
-153 YERLEQAEAEG
+153 YDRLEQAKAENG
-164 KEGFETTFTLE
+164 EDYEISYTLD
-175 QYHEILCENVLPYCI
+175 QYHDFLSESVIPYCI
-190 EVRSVSFFNW
+190 EVRSISTFNW
-200 IPFIPTG
+200 IPFIPAG

-226 KRIVLPVIYGLMVI
+226 KRIVLPIVYGLMVI
-240 VPAIMFRNHIRTM
+240 VPAIMFWNHIRTI
-253 LTINKVTDGLYT
+253 LTINKVADGFYT

-274 MGMLSSNAQ
+274 MGLLASNSQ

-291 IFDTHLYGAP
+291 IFDKHLYGAP
-301 SVFSIDDDDVGFG
+301 NVFSIDDDSVGFG

-331 NFDLMETDALLVYS
+331 NFDLMETDTLLVYS
-345 HPEGCY
+345 HPDGCY
-351 ESIGVT
+351 ESISVT
-357 GLAFFGTGENAQ
+357 GLTFFGTGENAQ

-379 IMTITPYFVLDG
+379 VMVITPYLVLDG

-434 DEAIAF
+434 DEA
-440 LDSYDIHSDLGN
+440 LSLLESYDIHSDLGN
-452 YHLFITDRSGRYVVV
+452 YHLFITDRTGRYVVV
-467 EWLDNEI
+467 EWLDNEM

-484 SVIAPGEYYD
+484 SVIAPGKYYD
-494 MGDPDDRISTIEEN
+494 MGDPDDRISTIDEN
-508 LGSSLVATEQEAME
+508 LGPSLVATEQEAMD

-530 QGLTEWSCVYNLDDF
+530 MGLTEWSCVYNLDDF

>member
-1 MGICYRT
+1 
-8 GCVGMFMKKK
+8 MKKK

-23 IVITAIVML
+23 IIITAIVMF

-38 LAGIFGGWFIGLF
+38 LAGFFGGWFLGLF
-51 YKDFDYK
+51 YKDLDYK
-58 NITSNDLG
+58 NITPADMG
-66 KQIKTDIQVYYD
+66 KQIETDIQVYYD

-87 QLLGGLSADD
+87 QLLGGLNSDD
-97 YKFIVLDLSNLSEED
+97 YKFIILDLSNLSEED
-112 KETYYKSTIQH
+112 KETYYDSIIQH
-123 ITIQGTLR
+123 ITIKGTLR
-131 AVDEEEYKEVTEALF
+131 AVDDEEYQEVIDALF
-146 ELYDYLY
+146 ELYDYMY
-153 YERLEQAEAEG
+153 YERLEQAKAEYGENLEAE
-164 KEGFETTFTLE
+164 FTLD
-175 QYHEILCENVLPYCI
+175 QYHDYLRDSVIPYCI
-190 EVRSVSFFNW
+190 EVKSISTFNW
-200 IPFIPTG
+200 IPFIPAG

-226 KRIVLPVIYGLMVI
+226 KRIVLPIVYGLMVI
-240 VPAIMFRNHIRTM
+240 VPAIMFWNHIRTI
-253 LTINKVTDGLYT
+253 LTINKVADGFYT

-274 MGMLSSNAQ
+274 MGLLASNSQ

-291 IFDTHLYGAP
+291 IFDKHLYGAP
-301 SVFSIDDDDVGFG
+301 NVFSIDDDSVGFG

-331 NFDLMETDALLVYS
+331 NFDLMETDTLLVYS
-345 HPEGCY
+345 HPDGCY
-351 ESIGVT
+351 ESISVT
-357 GLAFFGTGENAQ
+357 GLSFFGTGENAQ

-379 IMTITPYFVLDG
+379 VMVITPYLVLDG

-434 DEAIAF
+434 DEA
-440 LDSYDIHSDLGN
+440 LSLLESYDIHSDLGN
-452 YHLFITDRSGRYVVV
+452 YHLFITDRTGRYVVV
-467 EWLDNEI
+467 EWLDNEM

-484 SVIAPGEYYD
+484 SVIAPGKYYD
-494 MGDPDDRISTIEEN
+494 MGDPDYRISTIDEN
-508 LGSSLVATEQEAME
+508 LGPSLIATEQEAMD

-530 QGLTEWSCVYNLDDF
+530 MGLTEWSCVYNLDDF